1 MSAPGGYTG
10 RMDIDR
16 LLEHSPAVLQLTF
29 YVLCLM
35 ILVGLVFAILRTPR
49 EIKKNRA
56 VLTKILSALRSI
68 DRHNN
73 ET

>member
-1 MSAPGGYTG
+1 
-10 RMDIDR
+10 MDIDR
-16 LLEHSPAVLQLTF
+16 LLEHSPAVLQLIF

-56 VLTKILSALRSI
+56 VLTSILSVLRSI